1 MGLSVGVRVPCYRR
15 WCTAVEVRAI
25 AQQAEEQGF
34 ASLWVQDH
42 LVAPLGT
49 PEETAVQGLDP
60 WMAGDAGPAPA
71 PAPKTLFEYYAGDD
85 WWLDPYVTWGFLAAA
100 TTRVKLAS
108 DIVVVP
114 YRNPIV
120 QAKMLGTLDVLSQG
134 RMILGTGTGHVRAES
149 EVLGVDF
156 DARARLHDEY
166 LRVIR
171 ALLSSEEASFAGEFF
186 SFGPTRTLIRPVQQ
200 PCPPI
205 WVGGHGR
212 RAIRRAAELG
222 DGWLPSMVEPD
233 GLARGI
239 EALHAECAAI
249 GRATPPTLAVSLPS
263 RFRFAG
269 RDGRGADKA
278 TSPDEAVALLRRYAA
293 LGVEHVALGF
303 AMPNLA
309 VYLDQIDTFAREVL
323 PALA

>member
-1 MGLSVGVRVPCYRR
+1 MGLTVGVRVPCYRR
-15 WCTAVEVRAI
+15 WCTAIEVRAI
-25 AQQAEEQGF
+25 AQQTEELGF
-34 ASLWVQDH
+34 GSLWVQDH

-49 PEETAVQGLDP
+49 PEETAVQGLDG
-60 WMAGDAGPAPA
+60 WMGDATAAPA
-71 PAPKTLFEYYAGDD
+71 EPKTLFQYYAGDD

-100 TTRVKLAS
+100 TSRVKLAS

-149 EVLGVDF
+149 AALGVDF
-156 DARARLHDEY
+156 DARGRMHDEY

-171 ALLSSEEASFAGEFF
+171 TLLSSEEASFEGEFF
-186 SFGPTRTLIRPVQQ
+186 RFGPLRTLIRPVQQ
-200 PCPPI
+200 PHPPI

-239 EALHAECAAI
+239 DVLRAACDAI
-249 GRATPPTLAVSLPS
+249 GRAELPTLALSLPS

-269 RDGRGADKA
+269 RDGRSSDRVTTPG
-278 TSPDEAVALLRRYAA
+278 EAVALLQRYES
-293 LGVEHVALGF
+293 LGVEHVAIGL
-303 AMPNLA
+303 AMPTLA
-309 VYLDQIDTFAREVL
+309 VYLEQIETFAAEVL
-323 PALA
+323 PAFAA

>member
-1 MGLSVGVRVPCYRR
+1 MGLTVGVRIPCYRR

-25 AQQAEEQGF
+25 AQQAEESGF
-34 ASLWVQDH
+34 GSLWVQDH

-49 PEETAVQGLDP
+49 PEETAVHGLDD
-60 WMAGDAGPAPA
+60 WMSGDATEAPA
-71 PAPKTLFEYYAGDD
+71 EPKTLFQYYAGDD
-85 WWLDPYVTWGFLAAA
+85 WWLDLYVTWGFLAAA

-134 RMILGTGTGHVRAES
+134 RMILGTGSGHVRAES
-149 EVLGVDF
+149 AALGIDF
-156 DARARLHDEY
+156 DARGRMHDEY
-166 LRVIR
+166 LRIIR
-171 ALLSSEEASFAGEFF
+171 TLLSGEEAAFDGEFF
-186 SFGPTRTLIRPVQQ
+186 HFGPLRTLIRPVQQ
-200 PCPPI
+200 PHPPI

-239 EALHAECAAI
+239 DVLRAECAAI
-249 GRATPPTLAVSLPS
+249 GCAELPTLALSLPS
-263 RFRFAG
+263 RLRFAA
-269 RDGRGADKA
+269 RDGRGSDNTTTPA
-278 TSPDEAVALLRRYAA
+278 EAVALLQRYAA
-293 LGVEHVALGF
+293 LGVEHVAIGL

-309 VYLDQIDTFAREVL
+309 VYLEQIETFAREVL
-323 PALA
+323 PALAT

>member
-1 MGLSVGVRVPCYRR
+1 MRLTVGVRVPCYRR

-25 AQQAEEQGF
+25 AHQAEEQGF
-34 ASLWVQDH
+34 GSLWVQDH
-42 LVAPLGT
+42 LVAPLGS
-49 PEETAVQGLDP
+49 PEETAVKGLDT
-60 WMAGDAGPAPA
+60 WMSGDATPPAA
-71 PAPKTLFEYYAGDD
+71 RPKTLFEYYAGDD
-85 WWLDPYVTWGFLAAA
+85 WWLDPYITWGFLAAA

-149 EVLGVDF
+149 EVLGVEF
-156 DARARLHDEY
+156 DARARMHDEY

-171 ALLSSEEASFAGEFF
+171 TVLSAEEVSFEGEFF

-200 PCPPI
+200 PHPPI
-205 WVGGHGR
+205 WVGGHGH

-239 EALHAECAAI
+239 EALRAECDRI
-249 GRATPPTLAVSLPS
+249 GRATLPTLALSLPS

-269 RDGRGADKA
+269 RDGRGSDKA
-278 TSPDEAVALLRRYAA
+278 TTPDAAIELLQRYAS
-293 LGVEHVALGF
+293 LGVEHVALGL

-323 PALA
+323 PALS